1 MARRP
6 VHADRAAHLTAAAVA
21 VLALAACSAP
31 PRTTAAGSPT
41 PSAVAAP
48 SPSGSG
54 SGSPGSGPPAH
65 IVVVVFENKS
75 YRQVTQSGQAP
86 WLHDLMASSLV
97 FTDSH
102 AVTHPSQPN
111 YLALFS
117 GSTQGV
123 TDDHCPVSLGDRPNL
138 ARQLMDT
145 GLGFVGYAEDL
156 PGAGSHA
163 CGTGGYAAKHNPWAD
178 FANVPA
184 SANQPFSAFPS
195 TFDSLPTVS
204 FVIPNLCHD
213 MHDCSVG
220 TGDTWAA
227 EHLDGYRRWA
237 GSHRSLLVVTFDED
251 DNSPANQILTLVA
264 GAGVR
269 PGGYPQRI
277 DHYAVLR
284 AIEDC
289 YGLTPLGAAASAPRI
304 TGFCPNQPGTSSS
317 P

>member
-1 MARRP
+1 
-6 VHADRAAHLTAAAVA
+6 
-21 VLALAACSAP
+21 VLALAACTGPA
-31 PRTTAAGSPT
+31 RTTAAGSPTPPVPT

-48 SPSGSG
+48 SPSGS
-54 SGSPGSGPPAH
+54 PTSGPPAH

-75 YRQVTQSGQAP
+75 YQQVTQSGQAP
-86 WLHDLMASSLV
+86 WLHDLMADSLV

-138 ARQLMDT
+138 ARQLLDA
-145 GLGFVGYAEDL
+145 GLGFAGYSEDL
-156 PGAGSHA
+156 PGPGSHA
-163 CGTGGYAAKHNPWAD
+163 CGGGQYAGKHNPWAD

-184 SANQPFSAFPS
+184 SANLPFSAFPS
-195 TFDSLPTVS
+195 TLDSLPTVS
-204 FVIPNLCHD
+204 FVVPNLCHD
-213 MHDCSVG
+213 MHDCPVA
-220 TGDTWAA
+220 TGDTWASG
-227 EHLDGYRRWA
+227 HLDGYRRWA
-237 GSHRSLLVVTFDED
+237 GSHGSLLVVTFDED
-251 DNSPANQILTLVA
+251 DNSSANQILTLVA

-269 PGGYPQRI
+269 PGVYPRRI

-289 YGLTPLGAAASAPRI
+289 YGLAALGAAASAPGI
-304 TGFCPNQPGTSSS
+304 TAICPRQPGTSSS

>member
-138 ARQLMDT
+138 ARQLMEA
-145 GLGFVGYAEDL
+145 GLGFVGYAEEL

-163 CGTGGYAAKHNPWAD
+163 CGAGGYAAKHNPWAD

-269 PGGYPQRI
+269 PGQYPQRV

-289 YGLTPLGAAASAPRI
+289 YGLPALGAAASAPGI
-304 TGFCPNQPGTSSS
+304 ALCQPGTSSS

>member
-1 MARRP
+1 
-6 VHADRAAHLTAAAVA
+6 
-21 VLALAACSAP
+21 
-31 PRTTAAGSPT
+31 
-41 PSAVAAP
+41 
-48 SPSGSG
+48 
-54 SGSPGSGPPAH
+54 
-65 IVVVVFENKS
+65 VVVVFENKS
-75 YRQVTQSGQAP
+75 YRQVAQSGQAP
-86 WLHDLMASSLV
+86 WLHDLMASALV

-117 GSTQGV
+117 GSTQGI
-123 TDDHCPVSLGDRPNL
+123 TDDHCPVNLGDRPNL
-138 ARQLMDT
+138 ARQLMDA
-145 GLGFVGYAEDL
+145 GRGFAGYAEDL
-156 PGAGSHA
+156 PGPGSRA
-163 CGTGGYAAKHNPWAD
+163 CGNGGYAAKHNPWAD

-195 TFDSLPTVS
+195 TLDALPTVS

-237 GSHRSLLVVTFDED
+237 PSHRSLLVLTFDED
-251 DNSPANQILTLVA
+251 DNSSANQILTLVA

-269 PGGYPQRI
+269 PGEYPQRI